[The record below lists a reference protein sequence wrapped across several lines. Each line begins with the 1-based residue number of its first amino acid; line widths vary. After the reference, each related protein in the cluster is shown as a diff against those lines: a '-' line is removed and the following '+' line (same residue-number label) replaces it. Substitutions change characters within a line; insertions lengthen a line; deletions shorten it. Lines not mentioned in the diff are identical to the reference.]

1 MKNIK
6 YGIVEEIYHLNGEVR
21 TSYGIVVYSNADIDG
36 TSTIIGSVR
45 DITSDKDVIETFAQK
60 LSLMELS
67 PIHLKEVVEDFL
79 VC

>member
-6 YGIVEEIYHLNGEVR
+6 YGVVEETYHLDCEVR
-21 TSYGIVVYSNADIDG
+21 YAYGIVVYANADIDG
-36 TSTIIGSVR
+36 TATIIESVR
-45 DITSDKDVIETFAQK
+45 DITSDKDAIETFAQK

-79 VC
+79 VG

>member
-6 YGIVEEIYHLNGEVR
+6 YGIVEETYHLNGEVR
-21 TSYGIVVYSNADIDG
+21 YAYGIVVYSNADIDG
-36 TSTIIGSVR
+36 TSTIIESVR
-45 DITSDKDVIETFAQK
+45 DVTSDKDVLESFAQN

-79 VC
+79 VG

>member
-6 YGIVEEIYHLNGEVR
+6 YGIVEETYHLNGEVR
-21 TSYGIVVYSNADIDG
+21 SAYGIVVYSNADIDG
-36 TSTIIGSVR
+36 MSTIIESVR
-45 DITSDKDVIETFAQK
+45 DITSDKDAIESFTQK

-79 VC
+79 VG

>member
-6 YGIVEEIYHLNGEVR
+6 YGIVEETYHLNGEVR
-21 TSYGIVVYSNADIDG
+21 SAYGIVVYSNADIDG
-36 TSTIIGSVR
+36 MSTIIESVR
-45 DITSDKDVIETFAQK
+45 DITSDKDAIESFAQK

-79 VC
+79 VG

>member
-6 YGIVEEIYHLNGEVR
+6 YGIVEETYRLNGEVR
-21 TSYGIVVYSNADIDG
+21 YAYGIVVYSNADIDG
-36 TSTIIGSVR
+36 TSTIIESVR
-45 DITSDKDVIETFAQK
+45 DITSDKDAIETFAQK

-79 VC
+79 VG